1 MIRAAGILFMTAD
14 QRVLLMHRTG
24 EAEKDG
30 DVRGVWAF
38 PGGGIEDEETAEQ
51 AARREIEEETGL
63 KYDGPLT
70 LWTRRAR
77 DGVDFTT
84 FLSIVDEI
92 FEPTLNDEHD
102 ACCWVNRDLALS
114 STALHPGVYV
124 ALNRFTMDELA
135 IAKAIISGELTSPQR
150 YRNLLLIALRITGT
164 GQSYRP
170 SLDEHVW
177 RDPAH
182 YMTPEFL
189 ERCNGLP
196 VLFEHPEKTL
206 LNTKEFRGR
215 IVGTIFA
222 PYQKVE
228 EQEVWGIAK
237 ILDMDAAALLETEE
251 MSTSPGVSAGGA
263 SFKLGDGSK
272 FLIED
277 KPGLVDHL
285 AVLAP
290 GDAGV
295 WDKGQGLS
303 GVESVDVIPDD
314 PTVLERVDRL
324 VSKGMIN
331 DFGHLRA

>member
-1 MIRAAGILFMTAD
+1 MIKAAGVLFMTKSGD
-14 QRVLLMHRTG
+14 VLLMRRAAKPEQDADFAG
-24 EAEKDG
+24 M
-30 DVRGVWAF
+30 WSF
-38 PGGGIEDEETAEQ
+38 PGGGIEEGETVEQ
-51 AARREIEEETGL
+51 AARREILEETGL
-63 KYDGPLT
+63 EDAGDLK
-70 LWTRRAR
+70 LWTRRIGN
-77 DGVDFTT
+77 DVDFTT
-84 FLSIVDEI
+84 FLSII
-92 FEPTLNDEHD
+92 NAPFEPEMNEEHD
-102 ACCWVNRDLALS
+102 ARTWEPISRAVRNLDN
-114 STALHPGVYV
+114 HPGVYV

-135 IAKAIISGELTSPQR
+135 IAKAIIAGELTSPQR

-164 GQSYRP
+164 GKSYRP

-196 VLFEHPEKTL
+196 VLFEHPKKTL
-206 LNTKEFRGR
+206 LNTEEFRGR

-222 PYQKVE
+222 PYHKTD

-263 SFKLGDGSK
+263 SFKLEDGSK

-295 WDKGQGLS
+295 WDKGKELS
-303 GVESVDVIPDD
+303 GVESVDVERADSAA
-314 PTVLERVDRL
+314 LESLYLKVKL
-324 VSKGMIN
+324 ENVSSLI
-331 DFGHLRA
+331 H